1 MDRRDIK
8 RNKVMRAW
16 YRYRRI
22 IGALAAVLVLV
33 VVLVV
38 FVGKLGKNPDK
49 NTVVSNTT
57 AATEPTSAAEMPTQP
72 IEIPTEEIVTEPT
85 TEVPTSGAREIVV
98 EEFTNQDF
106 YEDAVVLGDTFV
118 SGISL
123 YSFLDAKK
131 IVADTNWTV
140 GKAQTSGVSKVA
152 AAKPG
157 KVVIELGINDLNYE
171 GRTTQRIVDDY
182 TSLIAAIKKELPDV
196 SIYVVSI
203 FPITSGFEGKSTIY
217 IKNSQVKEVN
227 EALAKLEGV
236 RYIDLF
242 GAMSDEKGYL
252 NTDLSTNG
260 LNIKKS
266 YYPYILNS
274 IAQLGQEE

>member
-1 MDRRDIK
+1 MERRDIK
-8 RNKVMRAW
+8 RNKAMRAW

-22 IGALAAVLVLV
+22 IGALAAVLILV

-38 FVGKLGKNPDK
+38 FVGRLGKNPDK

-57 AATEPTSAAEMPTQP
+57 AATEPTTVTEAPTQP
-72 IEIPTEEIVTEPT
+72 IEIPTEEPVTEPI
-85 TEVPTSGAREIVV
+85 TEAPTSGAREIVV
-98 EEFTNQDF
+98 EEFTSQDF

-140 GKAQTSGVSKVA
+140 GKAQTSGVSKVL

-171 GRTTQRIVDDY
+171 GRTTQRIVEDY
-182 TSLIAAIKKELPDV
+182 TSLIAAIKKDLPDV
-196 SIYVVSI
+196 RIYVVSI
-203 FPITSGFEGKSTIY
+203 FPITSGFESKSTIY

-236 RYIDLF
+236 KYIDLF
-242 GAMSDEKGYL
+242 SAMSDEKGYL